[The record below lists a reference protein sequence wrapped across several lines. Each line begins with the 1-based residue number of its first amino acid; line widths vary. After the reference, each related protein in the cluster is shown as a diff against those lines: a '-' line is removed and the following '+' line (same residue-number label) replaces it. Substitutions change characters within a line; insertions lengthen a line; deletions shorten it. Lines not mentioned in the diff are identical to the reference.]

1 MHQTKIPYKIVS
13 LIYMK
18 QSLNHMEK
26 CFNDFVAA
34 LEELTALSKEV
45 KRKEENEKVEQ
56 KMIRSFEITHELAL
70 KCMVEYFRK
79 EGRSQ
84 YTGPRDTTMDAFHEE
99 LIDDGVGWL
108 DMIIIR
114 IKTTPIY
121 HENTTNLLVEKIRS
135 QFIKLFQTFKTNM
148 KKRIADQ

>member
-1 MHQTKIPYKIVS
+1 MIVNP
-13 LIYMK
+13 MK
-18 QSLNHMEK
+18 QALNKMEK
-26 CFNDFVAA
+26 CFNDFVAS
-34 LEELTALSKEV
+34 LDELTALSEEV
-45 KRKEENEKVEQ
+45 TQRAENEKTIQ

-70 KCMVEYFRK
+70 SCMVEYFRK

-114 IKTTPIY
+114 VKTTPIY
-121 HENTTNLLVEKIRS
+121 HENTTDLLVEKIQS
-135 QFIKLFQTFKTNM
+135 QFIKLFHTFKTNM
-148 KKRIADQ
+148 KKRIGKQ

>member
-1 MHQTKIPYKIVS
+1 
-13 LIYMK
+13 MK
-18 QSLNHMEK
+18 QSLNNIDK
-26 CFNDFVAA
+26 FFNNFVAA
-34 LEELTALSKEV
+34 LEELTALS
-45 KRKEENEKVEQ
+45 EELEQKPGNEKIEQ

-70 KCMVEYFRK
+70 SCMVEYFRK

-114 IKTTPIY
+114 VRATPIY
-121 HENTTNLLVEKIRS
+121 HEDTTDLLIEKIQS
-135 QFIKLFQTFKTNM
+135 QFIKLFYTFKTNM
-148 KKRIADQ
+148 KKRIEDQ

>member
-1 MHQTKIPYKIVS
+1 
-13 LIYMK
+13 MK
-18 QSLNHMEK
+18 QSLNNIEK

-34 LEELTALSKEV
+34 LEELTGLS
-45 KRKEENEKVEQ
+45 EEAKQKPGNEKTEQ

-70 KCMVEYFRK
+70 NCMVEYFRK

-99 LIDDGVGWL
+99 FIDDGVGWL

-114 IKTTPIY
+114 VRATPIY
-121 HENTTNLLVEKIRS
+121 HEDTTDLLVEKIQS
-135 QFIKLFQTFKTNM
+135 QF
-148 KKRIADQ
+148 